1 MFKGW
6 IINQSSLMLN
16 DPNTHSKKMKNLPH
30 PDSVTT
36 SKIIVDRN
44 KVTPFAFEGVYIKR
58 ERGGQCLSFTCT
70 HFGNHTEIQNNST
83 HELDIKVSLAKRS
96 FRGFSNHRKRFIQKT
111 VNASPLCNHL
121 TKLNVLCFKAS
132 SDSMLI
138 SGSRALIFST
148 SNRRSAITFLFGSP
162 KMIFKK
168 LLIRALVCWFSPY
181 KSSRGDSRAS
191 STPIGYSFPGLM
203 CLF

>member
-70 HFGNHTEIQNNST
+70 HFGNHTAIQNNST

-121 TKLNVLCFKAS
+121 TKLNGFVFQS
-132 SDSMLI
+132 
-138 SGSRALIFST
+138 
-148 SNRRSAITFLFGSP
+148 
-162 KMIFKK
+162 
-168 LLIRALVCWFSPY
+168 LIRQHADFRLEFVDVFHFCSKIRNHFLVWIPKENIQKFTHTR
-181 KSSRGDSRAS
+181 SSVLVF
-191 STPIGYSFPGLM
+191 T
-203 CLF
+203 